1 MRGSQT
7 ATFNWSQKGKAMETD
22 NQTEEILLLTCAP
35 CLTGYNL
42 EQLAG
47 LLNMMVATIDGKI
60 CMLDSIRIDEVEH
73 KLYGRGHEI
82 PTYEE
87 YK

>member
-1 MRGSQT
+1 MAQ
-7 ATFNWSQKGKAMETD
+7 ED
-22 NQTEEILLLTCAP
+22 EYTEELLLLTCSP
-35 CLTGYNL
+35 HITGYNL

-47 LLNMMVATIDGKI
+47 LLKMMVATIDGKI
-60 CMLDSIRIDEVEH
+60 CMLDSIRIDEAEH

-82 PTYEE
+82 RALGE